1 MTPLI
6 DSLLLAPYS
15 LVLLLAGLLL
25 IIGFVV
31 LHLMRTER
39 VVQVAE
45 DLLQL
50 AQQGRADEA
59 RIRARKA
66 GKSMQPV
73 LDALAG
79 DVGPPPRRSMLRDS
93 PWVLLIA
100 GPVMAFVLYNLT
112 QLREGG
118 EVRVHVATVLL
129 LGTAILLPT
138 GFAASIAVFEISRR
152 ASRSVRGTC
161 ITLLAENVKGS
172 VDVDRKDALRR
183 GAKKDPRGD

>member
-6 DSLLLAPYS
+6 DSVLHAPAS
-15 LVLLLAGLLL
+15 LVLLLAGLLV

-39 VVQVAE
+39 IVHVAD
-45 DLLQL
+45 DLLEL
-50 AQQGRADEA
+50 AQEGRADEA

-66 GKSMQPV
+66 GKTMQPV

-79 DVGPPPRRSMLRDS
+79 EVVPPPRRSMMRDS
-93 PWVLLIA
+93 PWLLLIA
-100 GPVMAFVLYNLT
+100 APVMAFVLYNLV
-112 QLREGG
+112 QLREAG
-118 EVRVHVATVLL
+118 EARVHVATVLL
-129 LGTAILLPT
+129 VGTAILLPAS
-138 GFAASIAVFEISRR
+138 FAAAIAIFEISRR

-172 VDVDRKDALRR
+172 VDVDRKDALRK
-183 GAKKDPRGD
+183 GTKKDPRGE